1 MAAGVFKNNNMYR
14 IIPGKTLLIDFK
26 IRVNP
31 KQSTA
36 LQQHLFSIGYSWSRM
51 EQTPQFTD
59 YKHLYIWNDGD
70 ICVDMGKDDDEHFT
84 SFLKEQI
91 QFEDYF
97 EPITSSTPTSTSV
110 PSKLRELLE
119 GMTQEEFDKSWEEIK
134 NLRLIGPTIEEYLKS
149 K

>member
-14 IIPGKTLLIDFK
+14 IIPGKTLPTEFK

-31 KQSTA
+31 EQSKV
-36 LQQHLFSIGYSWSRM
+36 LQEHLF
-51 EQTPQFTD
+51 QFRFKWLSGDTD
-59 YKHLYIWNDGD
+59 VKNLDAPFIYLEKGRILYDKERAEVSFN
-70 ICVDMGKDDDEHFT
+70 KDK
-84 SFLKEQI
+84 LKRI

-110 PSKLRELLE
+110 SSKLKELLE

-134 NLRLIGPTIEEYLKS
+134 NLRLVGPTIEEYLKM